1 MNFSNL
7 IINLTVANRLTG
19 IYDNL
24 RNEECKKEIDQV
36 DHKFI
41 YMTEK
46 KSRKNVELRALY
58 RTEIDKFINALINE

>member
-7 IINLTVANRLTG
+7 IINLTIANRLTG

-24 RNEECKKEIDQV
+24 RNEECKKEIDNV

-46 KSRKNVELRALY
+46 QSRKNVELRAFY
-58 RTEIDKFINALINE
+58 RTEIDKFVNELINE

>member
-1 MNFSNL
+1 MNFSKL
-7 IINLTVANRLTG
+7 IINLTIANRLTG

-24 RNEECKKEIDQV
+24 RNEECKKEIDKV

-58 RTEIDKFINALINE
+58 RTEIDKFINHLINE